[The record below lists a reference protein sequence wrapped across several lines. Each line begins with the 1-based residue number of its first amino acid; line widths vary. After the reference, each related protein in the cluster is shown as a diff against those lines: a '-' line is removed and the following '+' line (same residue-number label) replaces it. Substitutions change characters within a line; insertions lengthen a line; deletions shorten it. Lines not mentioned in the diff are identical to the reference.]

1 MLCYFP
7 YFQGRMI
14 TIDIGKVL
22 PSLADLQLLLQQHAS
37 IQFTYSTISDGY
49 LSTLTYAFPDHYIS
63 HRVWDRNLAIWPSI
77 ASEKIRQKKVELH
90 QCAVAFRADA
100 HQLMQRMATTFSI
113 DLLTLDG
120 LHELKYKKS
129 QKQRGAL
136 DAEWNYFLHGAECQF
151 TNSATGQIVEI
162 IITTNPEFGYL
173 DSYFFYQYMATTPQ
187 FKPLAAY
194 FDNDHLKIA
203 KAIDLLA
210 WDGVLTRVKELSIYR
225 NVIAL

>member
-1 MLCYFP
+1 
-7 YFQGRMI
+7 MI
-14 TIDIGKVL
+14 IDTGKLL
-22 PSLADLQLLLQQHAS
+22 PTVAALQLLLERHTS
-37 IQFTYSTISDGY
+37 IEFTYSTISDEY
-49 LSTLTYAFPDHYIS
+49 LSTLTYAFPNHHVS
-63 HRVWDRNLAIWPSI
+63 LRVWDRNLAIYPSV
-77 ASEKIRQKKVELH
+77 ASEKIQQKKAELL
-90 QCAVAFRADA
+90 QCAAAFRTDA
-100 HQLMQRMATTFSI
+100 HNLMQQMATTFGI
-113 DLLTLDG
+113 DLQTLDG

-136 DAEWNYFLHGAECQF
+136 SAEWNYHLHGAECRF

-162 IITTNPEFGYL
+162 IITTKPEFGYL

-194 FDNDHLKIA
+194 FENDHLQIA

-210 WDGVLTRVKELSIYR
+210 LEGVLTRVKELSIYR